1 MRRSTGELPSSSE
14 GSDWT
19 TVFTFQPLEPDG
31 VSEEFRV
38 GLGLR
43 MAGLAW
49 ICMRRGLCV

>member
-31 VSEEFRV
+31 VSEEFIV